1 VSPSAAPAAS
11 SLEQAEA
18 TRDALRGKLDDA
30 RLSLA
35 ALDEARKEY
44 GFEAHTV
51 GGEAAK
57 RLAKMNKDRL
67 AILGDIETL
76 EEAMLEASRRL
87 ATEEQR
93 AHRADQAE
101 RAERALEL
109 AGELSKKAHKLDE
122 LLATVAELSNDL
134 RADIR
139 ELNHQ
144 IGCTYPNEHQ
154 LQSLG
159 ERAVKAALMFSAFK
173 IEHLAPKDRYKFTQ
187 LFNGWTDTIARWA
200 SDRLPRAEAAK

>member
-44 GFEAHTV
+44 GFEAHTI

-76 EEAMLEASRRL
+76 EE
-87 ATEEQR
+87 
-93 AHRADQAE
+93 D
-101 RAERALEL
+101 
-109 AGELSKKAHKLDE
+109 
-122 LLATVAELSNDL
+122 
-134 RADIR
+134 
-139 ELNHQ
+139 
-144 IGCTYPNEHQ
+144 
-154 LQSLG
+154 SLC
-159 ERAVKAALMFSAFK
+159 ALMIRKMRSTSCSSFRISNKARL
-173 IEHLAPKDRYKFTQ
+173 ITRSRGSIPRQPSGRTCFTVSSI
-187 LFNGWTDTIARWA
+187 LSPISSFWL
-200 SDRLPRAEAAK
+200 RLL